1 MLTEETKLMHERMI
15 ESFLDIKAEYLEG
28 KNMKEI
34 LWSWVNW
41 MEDRYKVTH
50 IPGFCYGIID
60 CEHGG
65 IVTMIP
71 EEVPDAK
78 EKALKKCEEF
88 NLNDGVI
95 IDEKPPFIEEINHR
109 VKDAL
114 DEKTPITHE
123 IDHIVN
129 ENLDEKPSV
138 SEENSNM
145 INADEVKEAYL
156 TMDDEAF
163 IDFLMNHTQE
173 K

>member
-1 MLTEETKLMHERMI
+1 MLTEETKIMHERMI
-15 ESFLDIKAEYLEG
+15 ESFLDIKAEDLEG

-95 IDEKPPFIEEINHR
+95 IDDKNPITQEINHK
-109 VKDAL
+109 VKEAL
-114 DEKTPITHE
+114 DEKTPIAQ
-123 IDHIVN
+123 
-129 ENLDEKPSV
+129 ENLDENPSV

-145 INADEVKEAYL
+145 INANDVKEAYL
-156 TMDDEAF
+156 TMDDESF
-163 IDFLMNHTQE
+163 IDFLMSHTEE